1 MNGHIEFEKIVLWIV
16 IIVRV
21 SVLVAIVWFGVNEYK
36 RWKKKQ
42 PNDEKDNDS
51 NPTIQ

>member
-21 SVLVAIVWFGVNEYK
+21 GVLAAITWFGINEYK
-36 RWKKKQ
+36 KWKKK
-42 PNDEKDNDS
+42 NSDNDD
-51 NPTIQ
+51 NDPTVQ